1 MALATAVQ
9 LTVAELF
16 PIADE
21 VKPVASPQ
29 ATVPP
34 MVKLVLEISKKI
46 LPTASTFILAVVVG
60 VAGITNASVPS
71 LGVLAESTVGK
82 VCPPSVLIEI
92 FTLAQST
99 GVKLLLATLQVIV
112 CVLPPAHVTAVFG
125 AVTAN
130 GPDAELTVTVISV
143 KAV

>member
-9 LTVAELF
+9 LTVAVVF

-34 MVKLVLEISKKI
+34 IVKFVLEISKKI

>member
-34 MVKLVLEISKKI
+34 IMKFVLEISKKI

-71 LGVLAESTVGK
+71 LGVLAASIVGK
-82 VCPPSVLIEI
+82 VCPPSVLNEI

-112 CVLPPAHVTAVFG
+112 CVLPPGHVTAVFG